1 VDSPGELVP
10 IGSFVWARAT
20 GGRLTTRDRLRE
32 LARAIRSRLPRRATR
47 AFDVLDPAT
56 IRAPDSPLARAAEQL
71 CREVSP
77 DWLTNHGLRSY
88 LYARALG
95 AVDGITRFDDELLYV
110 AAVLHDL
117 GLTERYGHPP
127 TAGTCF
133 SLASADGARELAARH
148 GWSEARLD
156 TLAATITYHLN
167 VRVTLDDGVEAYLFN
182 TGVAL
187 DVVGSRARE
196 LTPAQR
202 DAVLARHPRTGFRDA
217 FLARYRETAAAAPA
231 CRAAFHLRWLRF
243 GRLVRG

>member
-1 VDSPGELVP
+1 MNVILPGP
-10 IGSFVWARAT
+10 A
-20 GGRLTTRDRLRE
+20 
-32 LARAIRSRLPRRATR
+32 SR
-47 AFDVLDPAT
+47 
-56 IRAPDSPLARAAEQL
+56 SPLDADKDQSHNQEHSERNRA
-71 CREVSP
+71 SP
-77 DWLTNHGLRSY
+77 L
-88 LYARALG
+88 
-95 AVDGITRFDDELLYV
+95 
-110 AAVLHDL
+110 
-117 GLTERYGHPP
+117 
-127 TAGTCF
+127 
-133 SLASADGARELAARH
+133 RH

-231 CRAAFHLRWLRF
+231 CRAAFHVRWLRF
-243 GRLVRG
+243 GRLVQR